1 MQFTPRTEKELAESR
16 LMKKGVYDFEILDAR
31 ETTSN
36 AGNTMIEL
44 KVKVMNGN
52 GGRVLADYLLAKTPE
67 KLLHCA
73 SACGL
78 ADKYDTGELADSD
91 FRGKRGKLKLAVE
104 KGKNG
109 FPDRNV
115 VADYVAPKSSQGWT
129 PDRLPGK

>member
-16 LMKKGVYDFEILDAR
+16 LMKKGVYDFEILDAL
-31 ETTSN
+31 EKTSK

-44 KVKVMNGN
+44 KVKVSNGN
-52 GGRVLADYLLAKTPE
+52 GGRVLADYLLAETPE

-73 SACGL
+73 SACGM
-78 ADKYDTGELADSD
+78 ADRYETGSLSDGD
-91 FRGKRGKLKLAVE
+91 FRGKRGKLKLTVE

-115 VADYVAPKSSQGWT
+115 VADYVSAKSQGWT
-129 PDRLPGK
+129 PDRLPGSK